1 MAYVGNSPE
10 KGNFRKADQITCSAT
25 ATYNLLVGGVAVNPN
40 QNQCIVSLNGV
51 IQSSGTSYTIASSQI
66 TFASALTSSDVI
78 DFILILGDT
87 LDVGVP
93 SDDTVDASKITA
105 NVITGQSALGAT
117 PADTDELL
125 ISDAGTLKRV
135 DYSYLKSSVVNRPNV
150 SPLWYNGDMAIAQRG
165 TSFTGITGSGQDGYY
180 VDRMYMYM
188 NNIGTWTFA
197 QESLTSGAA
206 YNAGFSK
213 AYRVDCTTADASPAA
228 TDQFWIGMKFEGQD
242 LQLIRKGTS
251 SAQTMTL
258 AFWVKSNKTGT
269 GQVNFRDTDNSRMCS
284 GTYTISSANT
294 WEHKIINIASDSS
307 GVFTNDNAES
317 MQVQWWLDAGSN
329 FTSGT
334 APTAWEA
341 ENSADRCANNLSLAD
356 NTANDFAITG
366 VQLEV
371 GEYTSSTLPPFQH
384 ESYQENYLRCAR
396 YYQVWLA
403 HTSGTGGTG
412 GDGGYNCLGEWNG
425 TSEVRNLFV
434 PLAVPLRASPTVN
447 NPTGVYYDYDT
458 VTSVTSG
465 GTWSVRGNQPFS
477 SDAHMCCILMNI
489 TGCSNGADATI
500 GAARPYST
508 DLTFNSEL

>member
-1 MAYVGNSPE
+1 MAFS
-10 KGNFRKADQITCSAT
+10 KIAT
-25 ATYNLLVGGVAVNPN
+25 GG
-40 QNQCIVSLNGV
+40 
-51 IQSSGTSYTIASSQI
+51 
-66 TFASALTSSDVI
+66 I
-78 DFILILGDT
+78 DGSLGDE
-87 LDVGVP
+87 
-93 SDDTVDASKITA
+93 A
-105 NVITGQSALGAT
+105 
-117 PADTDELL
+117 
-125 ISDAGTLKRV
+125 
-135 DYSYLKSSVVNRPNV
+135 RPNV
-150 SPLWYNGDMAIAQRG
+150 APLWYNGDMAVSQRA
-165 TSFTGITGSGQDGYY
+165 TSTTGVTGSGTDGYKAS
-180 VDRMYMYM
+180 DRMYMYM

-197 QESLTSGAA
+197 QESLTSGNA

-213 AYRVDCTTADASPAA
+213 AFRVDCTTADASPAS

-251 SAQTMTL
+251 SAQKMTL

-294 WEHKIINIASDSS
+294 WEHKVINIAADTT

-384 ESYQENYLRCAR
+384 ETYGDNLHRCQRYLSINGNNTAITGSCNGSAQFNSATLYIPTPMRATPSVANFT
-396 YYQVWLA
+396 QVHCWFDDGTA
-403 HTSGTGGTG
+403 FGDTSISIADIKHIQGSNSIYFNINSLSGMTDNKMASGYLGTG
-412 GDGGYNCLGEWNG
+412 GDATKVQW
-425 TSEVRNLFV
+425 
-434 PLAVPLRASPTVN
+434 
-447 NPTGVYYDYDT
+447 
-458 VTSVTSG
+458 
-465 GTWSVRGNQPFS
+465 
-477 SDAHMCCILMNI
+477 DA
-489 TGCSNGADATI
+489 
-500 GAARPYST
+500 
-508 DLTFNSEL
+508 EL